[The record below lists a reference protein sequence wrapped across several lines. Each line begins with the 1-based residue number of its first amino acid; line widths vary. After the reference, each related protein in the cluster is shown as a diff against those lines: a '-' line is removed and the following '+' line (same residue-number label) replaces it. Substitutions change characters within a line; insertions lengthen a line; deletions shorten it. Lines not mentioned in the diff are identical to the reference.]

1 MCITGPCKDDPRKRN
16 TCATLR
22 KRRLCDR
29 FPNEKRRFCPRSCG
43 VCKGL
48 YSVVYFIRR
57 NHPFKYIQQ
66 CRKYSSARQMQVK
79 ILMDELK
86 NSAISPTGDL

>member
-1 MCITGPCKDDPRKRN
+1 MILGNVTHVLLCVREGCVTDFLMKREDFVHE
-16 TCATLR
+16 AVVSA
-22 KRRLCDR
+22 K
-29 FPNEKRRFCPRSCG
+29 
-43 VCKGL
+43 VL